1 MDQSEIINKII
12 EFADN
17 AHGAQMRKYADERYI
32 VHPIRVM
39 EICSTVT
46 EDLPVLAAAVLH
58 DVIEDT
64 PYSEQDIMSFLKPLM
79 PFQDRAMTLQIVKE
93 LTDVYMKKEFPALNR
108 SARKKRELE
117 RLREISSEAQTI
129 KYADII
135 DNSREISGAD
145 PDFALRY
152 LQECHDIVSE
162 LKDGEPKLRS
172 LAQEA
177 IRKAYNDLAGISK
190 TPIKKY

>member
-1 MDQSEIINKII
+1 MDQTEIINKII

-17 AHGAQMRKYADERYI
+17 AHGAQMRKYGDERYI

-39 EICSTVT
+39 EICSAVT
-46 EDLPVLAAAVLH
+46 QDLPVLAAAVLH

-64 PYSEQDIMSFLKPLM
+64 PYSEQDIMSFLKALM

-93 LTDVYMKKEFPALNR
+93 LTDVYVKKEFPALNR

-117 RLREISSEAQTI
+117 RLREISPEAQTI

-152 LQECHDIVSE
+152 LQECYDIVSE

-172 LAQEA
+172 LAQKA
-177 IRKAYNDLAGISK
+177 IRKAYNNLAGISK
-190 TPIKKY
+190 TGL

>member
-1 MDQSEIINKII
+1 M
-12 EFADN
+12 
-17 AHGAQMRKYADERYI
+17 
-32 VHPIRVM
+32 
-39 EICSTVT
+39 
-46 EDLPVLAAAVLH
+46 LH

-64 PYSEQDIMSFLKPLM
+64 PYSEQDIMSFLKALM

-93 LTDVYMKKEFPALNR
+93 LTDVYVKKEFPALNR

-117 RLREISSEAQTI
+117 RLREISPEAQTI

-152 LQECHDIVSE
+152 LRECYDIVSE

-172 LAQEA
+172 LAQKA
-177 IRKAYNDLAGISK
+177 IRKAYNNLAGISK
-190 TPIKKY
+190 TGL